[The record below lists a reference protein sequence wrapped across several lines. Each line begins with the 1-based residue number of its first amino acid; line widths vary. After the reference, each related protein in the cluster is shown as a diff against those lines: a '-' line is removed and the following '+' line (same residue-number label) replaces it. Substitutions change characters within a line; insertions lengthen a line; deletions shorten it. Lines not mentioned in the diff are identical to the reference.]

1 MSIKVLLV
9 TPYSFQKY
17 GGVQN
22 QVNLIEDYLS
32 SHEEFEVKV
41 FAYGKTESLDSNK
54 VFNIPF
60 NSSVSSVLLFPNR
73 KLLLDYIDWADVV
86 HVHEPFVPIFFWKL
100 PKNKKYIFTHH
111 ASLGRIITN
120 ILSIVYKS
128 FRYRSIST
136 YVSKSAE
143 SNALSLNSE
152 PVLIP
157 NMIKINPDISFNKRQ
172 GYLFIGRQESRKN
185 YSFFV
190 KLSNHKQFT
199 NKLFYAITNK
209 DKSDKNITI
218 YESPTDEFKIEIFGK
233 TNIYLALNTKS
244 ESFGITLLE
253 AVNNGNLVISS
264 DLISFINV
272 LPNSHIVY
280 KNNNFD
286 SLCNVLTK
294 LDSEDLNFLWN
305 KQYKDIREYDL
316 KENMKKFILLYSN
329 L

>member
-111 ASLGRIITN
+111 ASLGKIITN
-120 ILSIVYKS
+120 MLSIVYKP

-157 NMIKINPDISFNKRQ
+157 NMIKINPNISFNKRQ

-185 YSFFV
+185 YNFFV

-218 YESPTDEFKIEIFGK
+218 YENPTDELKIQIFGK

-264 DLISFINV
+264 DLSSFINV

>member
-128 FRYRSIST
+128 YRYKSIST

-157 NMIKINPDISFNKRQ
+157 NMIKINPNISFNKRQ

-218 YESPTDEFKIEIFGK
+218 YENPTDEFKIEIFGK

-264 DLISFINV
+264 DLSSFINV

-316 KENMKKFILLYSN
+316 EENMKKFILLYSN

>member
-111 ASLGRIITN
+111 ASLGRNITN

-157 NMIKINPDISFNKRQ
+157 NMIKINPNISFNKRQ

-209 DKSDKNITI
+209 DKSDNNITI
-218 YESPTDEFKIEIFGK
+218 YENPTDEFKIEIFGK

-264 DLISFINV
+264 DLSSFINV

-294 LDSEDLNFLWN
+294 LDSEDLNLLWN

-316 KENMKKFILLYSN
+316 EENMKKFILLYSN

>member
-1 MSIKVLLV
+1 MSIKVLLL

-157 NMIKINPDISFNKRQ
+157 NMIKINPNISFNKRQ

-190 KLSNHKQFT
+190 KLSNHNEFT

-218 YESPTDEFKIEIFGK
+218 YENPTDEFKIEIFGK

-264 DLISFINV
+264 DLSSFINV

-294 LDSEDLNFLWN
+294 LDSEDLNLLWN
-305 KQYKDIREYDL
+305 KQYKDICEYGL
-316 KENMKKFILLYSN
+316 EENMKKFILLYSN

>member
-157 NMIKINPDISFNKRQ
+157 NMIKINPNISFNKRE

-218 YESPTDEFKIEIFGK
+218 YENPTDEFKIEIFGK

-264 DLISFINV
+264 DLSSFINV

-294 LDSEDLNFLWN
+294 LDSEDLNLLWN

-316 KENMKKFILLYSN
+316 EENMKKFILLYSN

>member
-41 FAYGKTESLDSNK
+41 FAYGKTKSLDSNK

-157 NMIKINPDISFNKRQ
+157 NMIKINPNISFNKRQ

-185 YSFFV
+185 YNFFV

-218 YESPTDEFKIEIFGK
+218 YENPTDEFKIEIFGK

-264 DLISFINV
+264 DLSSFINV

-316 KENMKKFILLYSN
+316 EENMKKFILLYSN

>member
-60 NSSVSSVLLFPNR
+60 NSSISSVLLFPNR

-157 NMIKINPDISFNKRQ
+157 NMIKINPNISFNKRQ

-209 DKSDKNITI
+209 DKSDKNIII
-218 YESPTDEFKIEIFGK
+218 YENPTDEFKIEIFGK

-294 LDSEDLNFLWN
+294 LDSEDLNLLWN

-316 KENMKKFILLYSN
+316 EENMKKFILLYSN

>member
-22 QVNLIEDYLS
+22 QVNLIEEYLS
-32 SHEEFEVKV
+32 SHDEYEVKV

-60 NSSVSSVLLFPNR
+60 NSSISSVLLFPNR
-73 KLLLDYIDWADVV
+73 KLLLEYIYWADVV
-86 HVHEPFVPIFFWKL
+86 HVHEPFVPLLFWKL

-111 ASLGRIITN
+111 ASLGVIITN
-120 ILSIVYKS
+120 ILSIIYKF
-128 FRYRSIST
+128 FRYRSISS

-143 SNALSLNSE
+143 SNALALNSE

-157 NMIKINPDISFNKRQ
+157 NMIKINQHISFNKNQ
-172 GYLFIGRQESRKN
+172 GYLFIGRQETRKN

-218 YESPTDEFKIEIFGK
+218 FKNPTDEFKNEIFSK

>member
-1 MSIKVLLV
+1 MSIKVLLL

-157 NMIKINPDISFNKRQ
+157 NMIKINPNISFNKRQ

-218 YESPTDEFKIEIFGK
+218 YENPTDEFKIEIFGK

-264 DLISFINV
+264 DLTSFINV

-316 KENMKKFILLYSN
+316 NENMKKFILLYSN

>member
-157 NMIKINPDISFNKRQ
+157 NMIKINPNISFNKKQ
-172 GYLFIGRQESRKN
+172 GYLFIGRQETRKN

-199 NKLFYAITNK
+199 NNLFYAITNK
-209 DKSDKNITI
+209 NKSDKNITI
-218 YESPTDEFKIEIFGK
+218 YENPTDEFKIEIFGK

-264 DLISFINV
+264 DLSSFINV

-286 SLCNVLTK
+286 SLCNLLTK

>member
-157 NMIKINPDISFNKRQ
+157 NMIKINPNISFNKRQ

-209 DKSDKNITI
+209 DKSDKNITF
-218 YESPTDEFKIEIFGK
+218 YENPTDEFKIEIFGK

-264 DLISFINV
+264 DLSSFINV

-305 KQYKDIREYDL
+305 KQYKDIRAYDL

>member
-9 TPYSFQKY
+9 TPYSFQTY

-73 KLLLDYIDWADVV
+73 KLLRDYIDWADVV
-86 HVHEPFVPIFFWKL
+86 HVHEPFVPLFFWKL

-120 ILSIVYKS
+120 ILSIVYKF

-157 NMIKINPDISFNKRQ
+157 NMIKINQNISFNKSQ
-172 GYLFIGRQESRKN
+172 GYLFIGRQETRKN

-218 YESPTDEFKIEIFGK
+218 YENPTDKFKIEIFGK

-264 DLISFINV
+264 DLSSFINV
-272 LPNSHIVY
+272 LPNSYIVY

>member
-22 QVNLIEDYLS
+22 QVNLMEDYLS

-157 NMIKINPDISFNKRQ
+157 NMIKINPNISFNKRQ

-218 YESPTDEFKIEIFGK
+218 YENPTDEFKIEIFGK

-294 LDSEDLNFLWN
+294 LDSEDLNLLWN

-316 KENMKKFILLYSN
+316 EENMKKFILLYSN

>member
-1 MSIKVLLV
+1 VSIKVLLV

-22 QVNLIEDYLS
+22 QVNLMEDYLS

-54 VFNIPF
+54 IFNIPF
-60 NSSVSSVLLFPNR
+60 NSSISSVLLFPNR
-73 KLLLDYIDWADVV
+73 KLLLNYIDWADVV
-86 HVHEPFVPIFFWKL
+86 HVHEPFVPLLFWKL
-100 PKNKKYIFTHH
+100 PKSKKYIFTHH
-111 ASLGRIITN
+111 ASLGAIITT
-120 ILSIVYKS
+120 ILSIIYKI

-136 YVSKSAE
+136 YVSQSSE
-143 SNALSLNSE
+143 SNARSLNNE

-157 NMIKINPDISFNKRQ
+157 NMIKINQHISFNKSQ
-172 GYLFIGRQESRKN
+172 GYLFIGRQEIRKN
-185 YSFFV
+185 YRFFV

-199 NKLFYAITNK
+199 NKLFYSITNK
-209 DKSDKNITI
+209 DKSDKNITVFKN
-218 YESPTDEFKIEIFGK
+218 PTDEFKNEILAK

-264 DLISFINV
+264 DLYSFINV
-272 LPNSHIVY
+272 LPNSYIVY
-280 KNNNFD
+280 KNNDFE

-294 LDSEDLNFLWN
+294 LDSKDLNSLWN
-305 KQYKDIREYDL
+305 KQYEDIRKYDL
-316 KENMKKFILLYSN
+316 EENMKKFILLYSN
-329 L
+329 F

>member
-1 MSIKVLLV
+1 MSIKILLV

-41 FAYGKTESLDSNK
+41 FAYGKTESLDTNK

-60 NSSVSSVLLFPNR
+60 NSSISSVLLFPNR
-73 KLLLDYIDWADVV
+73 KLLQDYIDWADVV
-86 HVHEPFVPIFFWKL
+86 HVHEPFVPLLFWRL
-100 PKNKKYIFTHH
+100 PKSKKYIFTHH
-111 ASLGRIITN
+111 ASLGAIITY
-120 ILSIVYKS
+120 ILSIIYKF

-152 PVLIP
+152 PLLIP
-157 NMIKINPDISFNKRQ
+157 NMIKINQDISFNKSE
-172 GYLFIGRQESRKN
+172 GYLFIGRQETRKN

-199 NKLFYAITNK
+199 NKLFYAVTNK

-218 YESPTDEFKIEIFGK
+218 FKNPTDEFKNEIFCK

-264 DLISFINV
+264 NLNSFINV
-272 LPNSHIVY
+272 LPNSYIVY
-280 KNNNFD
+280 KNNNFE

-294 LDSEDLNFLWN
+294 LDSKDLNSLWN
-305 KQYKDIREYDL
+305 KQYEDIRKYDIE
-316 KENMKKFILLYSN
+316 ENMKKFILLYSN

>member
-157 NMIKINPDISFNKRQ
+157 NMIKINPNISFNKRQ

-218 YESPTDEFKIEIFGK
+218 YENPTDEFKIEIFGK

-264 DLISFINV
+264 DLSSFINV

-316 KENMKKFILLYSN
+316 EENMKKFILLYSN
-329 L
+329 F

>member
-111 ASLGRIITN
+111 ASLGKIITN
-120 ILSIVYKS
+120 ILRIVYKS
-128 FRYRSIST
+128 FKYRSIST

-157 NMIKINPDISFNKRQ
+157 NMIKINPNISFNKSQ

-190 KLSNHKQFT
+190 KLSNHKQFA

-209 DKSDKNITI
+209 NKSDKNITI
-218 YESPTDEFKIEIFGK
+218 FKNPSDKFKNEIFAK
-233 TNIYLALNTKS
+233 ANIYLALNTKS

-264 DLISFINV
+264 DLSSFINV

-294 LDSEDLNFLWN
+294 LDSEDLNLLWN

-316 KENMKKFILLYSN
+316 EENMKKFILLYSN

>member
-9 TPYSFQKY
+9 TPYSFHKY

-157 NMIKINPDISFNKRQ
+157 NMIKINPNISFNKRQ

-218 YESPTDEFKIEIFGK
+218 YENPTDEFKIEIFGK

-294 LDSEDLNFLWN
+294 LDSEDLNLLWK

-316 KENMKKFILLYSN
+316 EENMKKFILLYSN

>member
-143 SNALSLNSE
+143 SNALSLNSK

-157 NMIKINPDISFNKRQ
+157 NMIKINPNISFNKRQ

-218 YESPTDEFKIEIFGK
+218 YENPTDEFKIEIFGK

-294 LDSEDLNFLWN
+294 LDSEDLNLLWN

-316 KENMKKFILLYSN
+316 EENMKKFILLYSN

>member
-41 FAYGKTESLDSNK
+41 FAYGKTKSLDSNK

-157 NMIKINPDISFNKRQ
+157 NMIKINPNISFNKRQ

-218 YESPTDEFKIEIFGK
+218 YENPTDEFKIEIFGK

-264 DLISFINV
+264 DLSSFINV
-272 LPNSHIVY
+272 LPNSYIVY
-280 KNNNFD
+280 KNNDFQ
-286 SLCNVLTK
+286 SLCNVLIK
-294 LDSEDLNFLWN
+294 LDSKDLNSLWN
-305 KQYKDIREYDL
+305 KQYEDIRKYDL
-316 KENMKKFILLYSN
+316 EENMKKFILLYSN

>member
-60 NSSVSSVLLFPNR
+60 NSSISSVLLFPNR

-120 ILSIVYKS
+120 ILSIVYK
-128 FRYRSIST
+128 FNRYRSIST
-136 YVSKSAE
+136 YVSKSAK

-157 NMIKINPDISFNKRQ
+157 NMIKINQNISFNKSQ
-172 GYLFIGRQESRKN
+172 GYLFIGRQETRKN

-190 KLSNHKQFT
+190 KLSNNKQFT
-199 NKLFYAITNK
+199 NRLFYAVTNK
-209 DKSDKNITI
+209 DKSDKNIKI
-218 YESPTDEFKIEIFGK
+218 FKNPTDEFKNEIFNK

-264 DLISFINV
+264 DLSSFINV
-272 LPNSHIVY
+272 LPNSYIVY

-286 SLCNVLTK
+286 SLCNVLTN
-294 LDSEDLNFLWN
+294 LDSEDLNHLWN
-305 KQYKDIREYDL
+305 KQYKDIHKYDL
-316 KENMKKFILLYSN
+316 EENMKKFILLYSN

>member
-157 NMIKINPDISFNKRQ
+157 NMIKINPNISFNKRQ

-218 YESPTDEFKIEIFGK
+218 YENPTDEFKIEIFGK

-286 SLCNVLTK
+286 SLCNVLTR
-294 LDSEDLNFLWN
+294 LDSEDLNLLWN

-316 KENMKKFILLYSN
+316 EENMKKFILLYSN

>member
-157 NMIKINPDISFNKRQ
+157 NMIKINPNISFNKRQ

-185 YSFFV
+185 YNFFV

-218 YESPTDEFKIEIFGK
+218 YENPTDEFKIEIFGK

>member
-41 FAYGKTESLDSNK
+41 FAYGKTKSLDSNK

-157 NMIKINPDISFNKRQ
+157 NMIKINPNISFNKRQ

-185 YSFFV
+185 YNFFV

-218 YESPTDEFKIEIFGK
+218 YENPTDEFKIEIFGK

-294 LDSEDLNFLWN
+294 LDSEDLNLLWN

-316 KENMKKFILLYSN
+316 EENMKKFILLYSN

>member
-120 ILSIVYKS
+120 ILSIVYK
-128 FRYRSIST
+128 FNRYRSIST

-157 NMIKINPDISFNKRQ
+157 NMIKINPNISFNKRQ

-218 YESPTDEFKIEIFGK
+218 YENPTDEFKIEIFGK

-294 LDSEDLNFLWN
+294 LDSEDLNLLWN

-316 KENMKKFILLYSN
+316 EENMKKFILLYSN

>member
-157 NMIKINPDISFNKRQ
+157 NMIKINPNISFNKRQ

-218 YESPTDEFKIEIFGK
+218 YENPTDEFKIEIFGK

-244 ESFGITLLE
+244 ESFGITILE

-294 LDSEDLNFLWN
+294 LDSEDLNLLWN

-316 KENMKKFILLYSN
+316 EENMKKFILLYSN

>member
-9 TPYSFQKY
+9 TPYSFKKY

-32 SHEEFEVKV
+32 SHEGFEVKV

-120 ILSIVYKS
+120 ILSIFYKF

-157 NMIKINPDISFNKRQ
+157 NMIKINENISFNKSQ

-218 YESPTDEFKIEIFGK
+218 YENPTDEFKIEIFGK

-264 DLISFINV
+264 DLTSFINV
-272 LPNSHIVY
+272 LPNSYIVY

-294 LDSEDLNFLWN
+294 LDSEDLNLLWN

-316 KENMKKFILLYSN
+316 EENMKKFILLYSN

>member
-157 NMIKINPDISFNKRQ
+157 NMIKINPNISFNKRQ

-218 YESPTDEFKIEIFGK
+218 YENPTDEFKIEIFGK

-264 DLISFINV
+264 DLNSFINV

-294 LDSEDLNFLWN
+294 LDSEDLNLLWN
-305 KQYKDIREYDL
+305 KQYKDIREYGL
-316 KENMKKFILLYSN
+316 EENMKKFILLYSN

>member
-22 QVNLIEDYLS
+22 QVNLIEEYLS

-157 NMIKINPDISFNKRQ
+157 NMIKINPNISFNKRQ

-218 YESPTDEFKIEIFGK
+218 YENPTDEFKIEIFGK

-264 DLISFINV
+264 DLSSFINV

-294 LDSEDLNFLWN
+294 LDSEDLNLLWN

-316 KENMKKFILLYSN
+316 EENMKKFILLYSN

>member
-120 ILSIVYKS
+120 ILSIVYK
-128 FRYRSIST
+128 FNRYRSIST

-157 NMIKINPDISFNKRQ
+157 NMIKINQNISFNKRQ

-199 NKLFYAITNK
+199 FSKA
-209 DKSDKNITI
+209 
-218 YESPTDEFKIEIFGK
+218 
-233 TNIYLALNTKS
+233 NIYLALNTKS

-264 DLISFINV
+264 DLSSFINV

-305 KQYKDIREYDL
+305 KQYKDIRAYDL

>member
-157 NMIKINPDISFNKRQ
+157 NMIKINPNISFNKRQ

-199 NKLFYAITNK
+199 NKPFYAITNI

-218 YESPTDEFKIEIFGK
+218 YENPTDEFKIEIFGK

-264 DLISFINV
+264 DLSSFINV

-316 KENMKKFILLYSN
+316 KVNMKKFILLYSN

>member
-1 MSIKVLLV
+1 MSIKVLLA

-22 QVNLIEDYLS
+22 QVNIIEEYLT

-41 FAYGKTESLDSNK
+41 FAYGKTESLDSSK
-54 VFNIPF
+54 IFNIPF
-60 NSSVSSVLLFPNR
+60 NSSISSVLLFPNR
-73 KLLLDYIDWADVV
+73 KLLRDYIDWADVV
-86 HVHEPFVPIFFWKL
+86 HVHEPFVPLFFWKL
-100 PKNKKYIFTHH
+100 PKSKKYIFTHH
-111 ASLGRIITN
+111 ASLGAIITN
-120 ILSIVYKS
+120 ILSIIYKF

-152 PVLIP
+152 PLLIP
-157 NMIKINPDISFNKRQ
+157 NMIRINKNITYSENQ
-172 GYLFIGRQESRKN
+172 GYLFVGRQETRKN
-185 YSFFV
+185 YSLFV

-199 NKLFYAITNK
+199 KKLFYAITNK

-218 YESPTDEFKIEIFGK
+218 FKNPSDEFKNEIYDK

-264 DLISFINV
+264 DLRSFINV
-272 LPNSHIVY
+272 LPNSYIVY
-280 KNNNFD
+280 KNNDFE

-294 LDSEDLNFLWN
+294 LDSKDLNLLWN
-305 KQYKDIREYDL
+305 KQYEDIRKYDL
-316 KENMKKFILLYSN
+316 EENMKKFILLYSK

>member
-22 QVNLIEDYLS
+22 QVNLMEDYLS

-157 NMIKINPDISFNKRQ
+157 NMIKINPNISFNKRQ

-218 YESPTDEFKIEIFGK
+218 YENPTDEFKIEIFGK

-264 DLISFINV
+264 DLSSFINV

-294 LDSEDLNFLWN
+294 LDSEDLNLLWN

-316 KENMKKFILLYSN
+316 EENMKKFILLYSN

>member
-157 NMIKINPDISFNKRQ
+157 NMIKINPNISFNKRQ

-218 YESPTDEFKIEIFGK
+218 YENPTDEFKIEIFGK

-264 DLISFINV
+264 DLSSFINV

-294 LDSEDLNFLWN
+294 LDSEDLNLLWN

-316 KENMKKFILLYSN
+316 EENMKKFILLYSK

>member
-157 NMIKINPDISFNKRQ
+157 NMIKIKQNISFNKSQ
-172 GYLFIGRQESRKN
+172 GYLFIGRQETRKN

-190 KLSNHKQFT
+190 KLSNHKQFK
-199 NKLFYAITNK
+199 NKLIYAVTNK

-218 YESPTDEFKIEIFGK
+218 IKNPSDKFKNEIFAK
-233 TNIYLALNTKS
+233 ANIYLALNTKS

-264 DLISFINV
+264 DLSSFINV